1 MYHLLFT
8 FYPFR
13 NEEHLKSPPF
23 SEKDLKK
30 LQESSV
36 MEIVDRNKSLIVP
49 YKEMVD
55 KTLSNSRSDLTNPD
69 TISQQEND
77 KVEEEL
83 ATDVNNTLDKDQT
96 AESIL
101 QEESSLTPAY
111 TTPILLPDSEID
123 SLIRSVNRAI
133 QYCSNLG

>member
-1 MYHLLFT
+1 M
-8 FYPFR
+8 
-13 NEEHLKSPPF
+13 
-23 SEKDLKK
+23 
-30 LQESSV
+30 
-36 MEIVDRNKSLIVP
+36 I
-49 YKEMVD
+49 D
-55 KTLSNSRSDLTNPD
+55 KTLSNSRSDLTNSD

-123 SLIRSVNRAI
+123 SLIKSVNRAI